1 MKKHTYFF
9 SLLVGVMLFA
19 SCTDKATMVSKPED
33 TQEAK
38 QKLNSLALDR
48 KCQVTPEMAK
58 DVAKHFIGSMDKDL
72 ANATIKE
79 VIPITDENGKVCMY
93 AVNFS
98 PRGNVILTAD
108 IRNAPIY
115 SFSTTG
121 YYSPQTDEGTDPFS
135 CMINEAIAVNKLIA
149 QDFSSDQ
156 MRLSAGNLSGH
167 SWKEYDPM
175 KWVVLT
181 ECEKPEDSYY
191 DPCEGK
197 PAKKRLPDTVLF
209 QVGPLIQTHWEQGKP
224 YNCYTKH
231 PPFKKRFATGCV
243 AVAMAQIM
251 RFHKYPKRY
260 DWDIMPDECDGEYKD
275 MTEVEKAV
283 AGLLADIY
291 FSVKVIFSSNA
302 GTFMFPEEAVHILKF
317 KFGYNKKMKLGV
329 GFDYPSIKNEIVA
342 KRRPVFMCGL
352 PPKGANRGEKQ
363 KIFWKGDIK
372 NGHAFVIDGYK
383 RMIAGRRIDCEG
395 KLRQNLPADY
405 LHINFGWGKTADRWV
420 YISRYWENGSYKYK
434 FVIEDKHNY
443 CYTQRYVIDIHP

>member
-79 VIPITDENGKVCMY
+79 IIPITDENGKVCMY

-156 MRLSAGNLSGH
+156 MRLSAGAIS
-167 SWKEYDPM
+167 
-175 KWVVLT
+175 
-181 ECEKPEDSYY
+181 
-191 DPCEGK
+191 
-197 PAKKRLPDTVLF
+197 ADT
-209 QVGPLIQTHWEQGKP
+209 
-224 YNCYTKH
+224 
-231 PPFKKRFATGCV
+231 
-243 AVAMAQIM
+243 
-251 RFHKYPKRY
+251 
-260 DWDIMPDECDGEYKD
+260 
-275 MTEVEKAV
+275 
-283 AGLLADIY
+283 
-291 FSVKVIFSSNA
+291 
-302 GTFMFPEEAVHILKF
+302 
-317 KFGYNKKMKLGV
+317 
-329 GFDYPSIKNEIVA
+329 
-342 KRRPVFMCGL
+342 
-352 PPKGANRGEKQ
+352 RG
-363 KIFWKGDIK
+363 
-372 NGHAFVIDGYK
+372 
-383 RMIAGRRIDCEG
+383 RSTT
-395 KLRQNLPADY
+395 L
-405 LHINFGWGKTADRWV
+405 
-420 YISRYWENGSYKYK
+420 
-434 FVIEDKHNY
+434 
-443 CYTQRYVIDIHP
+443 